1 MKTYTVKENKTG
13 KTFEVNGY
21 GDGGMLHA
29 IHKKTRELDL
39 TITDNETGETRQMA
53 EEILSDSAYIWAERR
68 MGKVVQYLLFVRIG
82 EDDGMPAYGAIINV
96 EPDRTE
102 GNTHRIG
109 RWYVNFPKSD
119 VKGVKYAFID
129 ACEKNGHLLFI
140 DLETEC
146 FKQINS
152 NAIVA
157 DDRTMMEKGLIGKC
171 TPRDGHITLWTY
183 EKNDVWHKMQ
193 WTPVMRVFTEP
204 LKENLMDEYGNVTDR
219 PSTHKIDDFYGTP
232 IDSKLDLTRFLN
244 KRGIATEKL

>member
-1 MKTYTVKENKTG
+1 M
-13 KTFEVNGY
+13 
-21 GDGGMLHA
+21 HA

-68 MGKVVQYLLFVRIG
+68 LGKVVQYLLFVRIG
-82 EDDGMPAYGAIINV
+82 EDEGMPAYGAIINV

-102 GNTHRIG
+102 DSTHRIG
-109 RWYVNFPKSD
+109 RWYVSFPKSD
-119 VKGVKYAFID
+119 VKGAKYAFID
-129 ACEKNGHLLFI
+129 ACEKNGHILFI

-171 TPRDGHITLWTY
+171 TPKPTTY
-183 EKNDVWHKMQ
+183 
-193 WTPVMRVFTEP
+193 
-204 LKENLMDEYGNVTDR
+204 
-219 PSTHKIDDFYGTP
+219 
-232 IDSKLDLTRFLN
+232 
-244 KRGIATEKL
+244 